1 VLSIGLEAQDMVGRM
16 GKEVKVIYPLENG
29 VIVDQEVASVM
40 LRLFLRKAL
49 KSVYF
54 FRPICM
60 VSVSSHLTQTERDEV
75 VKIFYNLGAHEVY
88 LIDQCLAAAIGAG
101 VPIAD
106 ASGTFLVQLGAGVV
120 EAGIISLGSVV
131 ASETLLEAGRALD
144 KKIQIAIKKRYKLQ
158 IGRRTAEKL
167 KKQLGCI
174 NIIGHRELLITGQ
187 DLLTAVPREVLVI
200 QEDLQPLFADYAQS
214 CVETIKKLFA
224 QIPSE
229 LTADII
235 DKGMLLSGGLS
246 QVAGLEAF
254 LIDRLGVSVSVV
266 EQPEQT
272 VIAGITQVLENLELF
287 KESVGYH
294 RG

>member
-1 VLSIGLEAQDMVGRM
+1 MSSGKHVIIIALFMQLSFLSKLTKKIGIDLGTSRVRMWSDQDGVFVDEPACVAIDQKLQKVLSIGLEAQDMVGRM

-158 IGRRTAEKL
+158 IGRRTAE
-167 KKQLGCI
+167 
-174 NIIGHRELLITGQ
+174 
-187 DLLTAVPREVLVI
+187 
-200 QEDLQPLFADYAQS
+200 
-214 CVETIKKLFA
+214 
-224 QIPSE
+224 
-229 LTADII
+229 
-235 DKGMLLSGGLS
+235 
-246 QVAGLEAF
+246 VAGA
-254 LIDRLGVSVSVV
+254 GVSKRFQTLSKKRRTPSMPFVS
-266 EQPEQT
+266 QG
-272 VIAGITQVLENLELF
+272 AGW
-287 KESVGYH
+287 S
-294 RG
+294 